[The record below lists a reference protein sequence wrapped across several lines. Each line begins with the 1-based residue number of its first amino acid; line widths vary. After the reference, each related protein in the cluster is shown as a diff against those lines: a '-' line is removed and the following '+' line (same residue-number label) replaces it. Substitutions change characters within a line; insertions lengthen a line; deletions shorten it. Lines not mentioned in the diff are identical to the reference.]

1 MEIRR
6 SRLSSRDPKRDPG
19 NVSDLPHSPRPRFL
33 RRFAKVTPGS
43 SRSVSSRPVIRRRSS
58 SRPTR
63 GQWIFASIAILV
75 VLSLVGS
82 TLGTIFLDFNSRQ
95 GSQQEDDPQ
104 GFDDQQ
110 ASLIADQRATVA
122 ANPNDA
128 SAMAL
133 LAQYLQ
139 LGGNSTEAVQWYEQ
153 ALQID
158 PNDVSIRLNFADMLT
173 QAERQADS
181 ELQYQRV
188 LTIDPGNIPAVFY
201 LGDLYQFWKPEPRTT
216 EAIAQFEQVLVIGP
230 DSALAT
236 TARDRLTLLGAAT
249 PVATPGAPTASTPIV
264 AP

>member
-1 MEIRR
+1 M
-6 SRLSSRDPKRDPG
+6 
-19 NVSDLPHSPRPRFL
+19 
-33 RRFAKVTPGS
+33 
-43 SRSVSSRPVIRRRSS
+43 IRRRSS

-63 GQWIFASIAILV
+63 GQWVFASIAILV

-82 TLGTIFLDFNSRQ
+82 TLGTIFLDINSRQ
-95 GSQQEDDPQ
+95 GTQQEDDPQ
-104 GFDDQQ
+104 AFNDQQ

-128 SAMAL
+128 SATAL

-158 PNDVSIRLNFADMLT
+158 PGDVDIRLNFADMLT
-173 QAERQADS
+173 QAGRQADS
-181 ELQYQRV
+181 EFQYQRV
-188 LTIDPGNIPAVFY
+188 LTIDPGNIPAIFY
-201 LGDLYQFWKPEPRTT
+201 LGDLYQFWEPEPRTV
-216 EAIAQFEQVLVIGP
+216 EAIAQFQQVLTVGP

-236 TARDRLTLLGAAT
+236 TARDRLTLLGAAA
-249 PVATPGAPTASTPIV
+249 PAATPGVPISSTPIA

>member
-1 MEIRR
+1 M
-6 SRLSSRDPKRDPG
+6 
-19 NVSDLPHSPRPRFL
+19 SP
-33 RRFAKVTPGS
+33 
-43 SRSVSSRPVIRRRSS
+43 RPVIRRRQSG
-58 SRPTR
+58 RPTR
-63 GQWIFASIAILV
+63 GQWIFASIAVLV

-82 TLGTIFLDFNSRQ
+82 TLGTILLDFNGQQ
-95 GSQQEDDPQ
+95 GSQQEDDPRD
-104 GFDDQQ
+104 FEDQQ

-173 QAERQADS
+173 QAGRQADS

-201 LGDLYQFWKPEPRTT
+201 LGDLYQFWKPEPRTA
-216 EAIAQFEQVLVIGP
+216 EAIGQFQQVLSVGP

-249 PVATPGAPTASTPIV
+249 PAATPAASILSTPV
-264 AP
+264 VSP